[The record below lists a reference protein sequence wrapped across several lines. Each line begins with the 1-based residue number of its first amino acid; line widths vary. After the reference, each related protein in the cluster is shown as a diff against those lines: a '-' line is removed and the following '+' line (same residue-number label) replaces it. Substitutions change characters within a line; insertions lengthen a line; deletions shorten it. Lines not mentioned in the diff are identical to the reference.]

1 MNTIMDYA
9 AHWIIGITALVI
21 WGFGK
26 AMGADPSLIAFAAYT
41 LPIIV
46 GHAISKSQMTQPL
59 TIRLPDTSTAV
70 NAPETTTVAPPATHS
85 A

>member
-1 MNTIMDYA
+1 MNAIMDYA

-26 AMGADPSLIAFAAYT
+26 AMGADPSLVAFAAYT

-46 GHAISKSQMTQPL
+46 GHAISKSQMVQPV
-59 TIRLPDTSTAV
+59 TIKLPDTSTAI
-70 NAPETTTVAPPATHS
+70 NAPETTPPATPS